1 VRAILALALLGC
13 GGSGPNLDQTAV
25 SNFDLGVPHGWV
37 KKDFTTRS
45 RQMLQWT
52 PEDNDGKESIVIV
65 RADRPSG
72 AKSDLGSL
80 LAKAQHSRFAFL
92 KPTTFETDNGVVGSK
107 IEGSMVVN
115 EKTYHRIHAVF
126 VDDTSLVNVIYTAKD
141 LDRENFDAVINS
153 LRKKI

>member
-1 VRAILALALLGC
+1 
-13 GGSGPNLDQTAV
+13 
-25 SNFDLGVPHGWV
+25 
-37 KKDFTTRS
+37 
-45 RQMLQWT
+45 
-52 PEDNDGKESIVIV
+52 
-65 RADRPSG
+65 
-72 AKSDLGSL
+72 
-80 LAKAQHSRFAFL
+80 
-92 KPTTFETDNGVVGSK
+92 VVGSK